1 MFNQQEL
8 VLKVMGL
15 IPSILSLTVHEWSHA
30 WSAKM
35 LGDDTAE
42 RQGRLTLNPLV
53 HIDPIGTILLPLL
66 GVPFG
71 WAKPVPVNPLRFKRS
86 VSMRTG
92 MAITAFAGPASN
104 FVLAVLCAVSLGLW
118 WRFSS
123 VENLVAS
130 PVPRFLTNAVVLN
143 LSLGLFNLLPV
154 PPLDGSRIAYR
165 FMSHRFPKA
174 WAFLEDNASLLLVGL
189 FFGARYILA
198 TPLQVLLGALEHLI
212 ATIAQR

>member
-8 VLKVMGL
+8 ILKVMGL

-92 MAITAFAGPASN
+92 MAIVAGAI
-104 FVLAVLCAVSLGLW
+104 V
-118 WRFSS
+118 
-123 VENLVAS
+123 VAG
-130 PVPRFLTNAVVLN
+130 VF
-143 LSLGLFNLLPV
+143 
-154 PPLDGSRIAYR
+154 
-165 FMSHRFPKA
+165 
-174 WAFLEDNASLLLVGL
+174 W
-189 FFGARYILA
+189 
-198 TPLQVLLGALEHLI
+198 LLGTRHLDRDTEL
-212 ATIAQR
+212 APRRLQG